1 MKNLVHCFL
10 PGIVGHVVDTHPNRF
25 SGKRFELM
33 AAVIMAFLCERQW
46 NAPTMICYYM
56 KFQHHHEL
64 IKNADTENYELWLD
78 ALENGI
84 DHNQPI
90 DFAIYAADGSGLQE
104 FQLKRF
110 GMVRSD
116 TDELIAYINAMKNQY
131 APIDATCLVWVTD
144 IAAIDF
150 LKVNNEMQKADF
162 PFTALRFFGVVE
174 DRNILTVGL
183 LPEEGWSKFD
193 IKKLVAKYE

>member
-1 MKNLVHCFL
+1 MVS
-10 PGIVGHVVDTHPNRF
+10 HVVDTHPDKY

-33 AAVIMAFLCERQW
+33 AAVIMVFLCEQQW
-46 NAPTMICYYM
+46 NAPTMVCYYM
-56 KFQHHHEL
+56 KSQHHHEL
-64 IKNADTENYELWLD
+64 IKDADAENFELWLD

-90 DFAIYAADGSGLQE
+90 DFIIDAADGSGLQE

-110 GMVRSD
+110 GMVVSD
-116 TDELIAYINAMKNQY
+116 TDELISYVNAMKNQY
-131 APIDATCLVWVTD
+131 APIDATCLIWITD

-150 LKVNNEMQKADF
+150 LKVNTGIEKEHF

-174 DRNILTVGL
+174 DDKVLTVGL
-183 LPEEGWSKFD
+183 LPDEGYTVFD
-193 IKKLVAKYE
+193 IK